1 MIWKENLTEKISL
14 EENSKKSENL
24 KVSIQKL
31 DRMQQ
36 IGSKMYEIL
45 PKEPSPRTEIFANNK
60 GFFQVLFSEKCE
72 K

>member
-1 MIWKENLTEKISL
+1 
-14 EENSKKSENL
+14 
-24 KVSIQKL
+24 
-31 DRMQQ
+31 
-36 IGSKMYEIL
+36 MYEIL